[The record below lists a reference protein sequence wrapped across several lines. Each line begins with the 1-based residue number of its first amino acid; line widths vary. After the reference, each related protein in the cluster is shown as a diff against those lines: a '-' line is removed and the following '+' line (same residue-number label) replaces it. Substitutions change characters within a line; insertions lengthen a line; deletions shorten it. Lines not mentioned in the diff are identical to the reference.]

1 MNAFPA
7 IYVLLKDKGGELRM
21 KKVIMKKILMLLFA
35 VMFLPISSVQ
45 AEGKKGLLVY
55 ASVYG
60 STIETAYW
68 IKAIIGNEN
77 HLDVKSLDQVIT
89 IDPYDY
95 IIIGS
100 LTRNEGPVKGINEFI
115 ETNRAKLA
123 KKEVCYYLTCGDSD
137 ETMVLKIPGKE
148 AHLIGGRNYLMD
160 LLEKYPEIKPVAIA
174 GFGGRQVMP
183 TLGTKDN
190 IQIWLVGKLA
200 KEGAAWEGLDIWE
213 SLVVER
219 VETFANEVR
228 TKILGIGPR
237 ENIEELRGYWT
248 SLQPASLTDATKIKY
263 SPKPSAEHKS
273 SEKIY
278 YARSRAT
285 GDLALGEKLLK
296 QWAADNGIDLKEQ
309 VKTSFN
315 IYYHATKNY
324 GGEPITT
331 HIVIATFPN
340 EVGNLQIAF
349 RCWEKPDVRKGMEAD
364 ITKAE
369 ELLWA
374 DGRKID

>member
-1 MNAFPA
+1 
-7 IYVLLKDKGGELRM
+7 M
-21 KKVIMKKILMLLFA
+21 KKGIMKKILMLLFV
-35 VMFLPISSVQ
+35 VMLLPISSAQ

-68 IKAIIGNEN
+68 IKAIIGHEN
-77 HLDVKSLDQVIT
+77 HLDVKSIDQVIT

-95 IIIGS
+95 VIIGS
-100 LTRNEGPVKGINEFI
+100 LTRNEGPVKPVYEFI
-115 ETNRAKLA
+115 EKYRDKLA
-123 KKEVCYYLTCGDSD
+123 KKEVAYYLTCGDSD
-137 ETMVLKIPGKE
+137 ETMVLKIPGKA
-148 AHLIGGRNYLMD
+148 AHLIGGRNYLKDQM
-160 LLEKYPEIKPVAIA
+160 EKYPEIKPVAIS

-183 TLGTKDN
+183 NLGTKDN

-213 SLVVER
+213 SLVKER
-219 VETFANEVR
+219 VEVFANEIR

-248 SLQPASLTDATKIKY
+248 SLQPASLTDASKKKF

-273 SEKIY
+273 SKKIY
-278 YARSRAT
+278 YARSRARA
-285 GDLALGEKLLK
+285 DLVLGENLLK
-296 QWAADNGIDLKEQ
+296 QWAKDNGIDLEEQ

-331 HIVIATFPN
+331 HIVIATFPD
-340 EVGNLQIAF
+340 EIGNLQIAF

>member
-1 MNAFPA
+1 
-7 IYVLLKDKGGELRM
+7 M

-55 ASVYG
+55 SSVYG

-68 IKAIIGNEN
+68 IKAIIGHEN
-77 HLDVKSLDQVIT
+77 LLDVKSLDQIIT

-100 LTRNEGPVKGINEFI
+100 LTRNEKPVKKIYEFI
-115 ETNRAKLA
+115 EENRAKLA
-123 KKEVCYYLTCGDSD
+123 SKQVAYYLTCGDSD
-137 ETMVLKIPGKE
+137 ETMVLKIPGAD
-148 AHLIGGRNYLMD
+148 AHLIGGRNYLEDIMK
-160 LLEKYPEIKPVAIA
+160 KYPDIKPVAIA
-174 GFGGRQVMP
+174 GFGGRQVMT
-183 TLGTKDN
+183 TLGTKDS

-213 SLVVER
+213 SLVVTR

-228 TKILGIGPR
+228 AKILGLEPR

-248 SLQPASLTDATKIKY
+248 SLQPASLTDSSKIKY
-263 SPKPSAEHKS
+263 KPKPATEHHKTD
-273 SEKIY
+273 KIY
-278 YARSRAT
+278 YARSRAKADLVL
-285 GDLALGEKLLK
+285 GDTLLK
-296 QWAADNGIDLKEQ
+296 QWAKDNGINLKEQ
-309 VKTSFN
+309 VKSSFN

-324 GGEPITT
+324 NGESITA
-331 HIVIATFPN
+331 HVVIATFPD
-340 EVGNLQIAF
+340 EPGNLQIAF
-349 RCWEKPDVRKGMEAD
+349 RCWEKPDVRKGMETD

-374 DGRKID
+374 DGRKVD

>member
-1 MNAFPA
+1 
-7 IYVLLKDKGGELRM
+7 M
-21 KKVIMKKILMLLFA
+21 KKDLMKKILMLLFV
-35 VMFLPISSVQ
+35 VMLLPISSVQ

-77 HLDVKSLDQVIT
+77 HLDVKSLDQIIT

-100 LTRNEGPVKGINEFI
+100 LTRNEKPVKKIYEFI
-115 ETNRAKLA
+115 DANRAKLA
-123 KKEVCYYLTCGDSD
+123 SKQVAYYLTCGDSD
-137 ETMVLKIPGKE
+137 ETMVLKIPGKD
-148 AHLIGGRNYLMD
+148 AHLIGGRNYLADPM
-160 LLEKYPEIKPVAIA
+160 EKYPEIKPVAIA

-183 TLGTKDN
+183 TLGITDN
-190 IQIWLVGKLA
+190 FQIWLVGKLA

-213 SLVVER
+213 SLVVTR
-219 VETFANEVR
+219 VEAFANEVR

-296 QWAADNGIDLKEQ
+296 QWASDNGIDLKEQ

-331 HIVIATFPN
+331 HIVIATFPD

>member
-1 MNAFPA
+1 
-7 IYVLLKDKGGELRM
+7 M
-21 KKVIMKKILMLLFA
+21 KKEIMKKIMLLLF
-35 VMFLPISSVQ
+35 VVILLPITSAQ
-45 AEGKKGLLVY
+45 AEGKKGLLVH
-55 ASVYG
+55 ASIYG

-100 LTRNEGPVKGINEFI
+100 LTRNEKPVKPIYEFI
-115 ETNRAKLA
+115 EKYRDKLA

-137 ETMVLKIPGKE
+137 ETMVLKVPGKD
-148 AHLIGGRNYLMD
+148 AHLIGGRNYLVDVMQ
-160 LLEKYPEIKPVAIA
+160 KYPDIKPVAIA

-183 TLGTKDN
+183 TLGFTDN

-200 KEGAAWEGLDIWE
+200 KEGSPWEGLDIWE
-213 SLVVER
+213 SLVKER
-219 VETFANEVR
+219 VEAFANEVR
-228 TKILGIGPR
+228 TKILGIRPR

-248 SLQPASLTDATKIKY
+248 SLQPASLADPTKKKFN
-263 SPKPSAEHKS
+263 PKPSYEHKS
-273 SEKIY
+273 TEKIY
-278 YARSRAT
+278 FARSRAK
-285 GDLALGEKLLK
+285 GDLALGENLLK
-296 QWAADNGIDLKEQ
+296 QWAEENGIDLKEQ
-309 VKTSFN
+309 VRTSFN

-324 GGEPITT
+324 GGEPIIA
-331 HIVIATFPN
+331 HIVIATFPD
-340 EVGNLQIAF
+340 EPGNLQISF
-349 RCWEKPDVRKGMEAD
+349 RCWDKPDVRKGIEAD

-374 DGRKID
+374 DGRKVD